1 MPNTIKSD
9 YPGPIN
15 DADKKT
21 LSSVGI
27 DVDTNSENK
36 EDEEK
41 VVDIGAASTDDS
53 IVEKTGIQFVKESP
67 KTPLVNKEDLSSLA
81 ESRAKSSADDL
92 EKEFK
97 SEVGEVKT
105 KPAFNEDEVIAKNET
120 LAELLERI
128 EKKLS
133 AKKTTV
139 KEELTTLKKMKDA
152 LSLDITAKLYFDL
165 KDLELIN
172 MPTKTEEFIERLL
185 EMNDSFNKMS
195 ANKAQLPFEF
205 ENKKINWFIALM
217 FAKAIKTHSAL
228 ILLCRQGYGEDA
240 FILARSLFEVV
251 LDVAYILKEDTEKRL
266 SRYFDFFSKISSDR
280 IERVSEILPSE
291 LAGESALDKNLKQKI
306 HDKAAQVQEKH
317 KYDRSEN
324 WSDKKRC
331 A

>member
-139 KEELTTLKKMKDA
+139 KEELTTLKKMKDTI
-152 LSLDITAKLYFDL
+152 SHDIGEI
-165 KDLELIN
+165 KDLEASEAKI
-172 MPTKTEEFIERLL
+172 
-185 EMNDSFNKMS
+185 
-195 ANKAQLPFEF
+195 KA
-205 ENKKINWFIALM
+205 
-217 FAKAIKTHSAL
+217 
-228 ILLCRQGYGEDA
+228 
-240 FILARSLFEVV
+240 
-251 LDVAYILKEDTEKRL
+251 
-266 SRYFDFFSKISSDR
+266 
-280 IERVSEILPSE
+280 EI
-291 LAGESALDKNLKQKI
+291 QKI
-306 HDKAAQVQEKH
+306 DSIREEVENIEKEFNE
-317 KYDRSEN
+317 KI
-324 WSDKKRC
+324 
-331 A
+331 

>member
-27 DVDTNSENK
+27 DVDTNLENK

-41 VVDIGAASTDDS
+41 VVDIGPVSTDDS
-53 IVEKTGIQFVKESP
+53 IVEKTGIQFLKESP
-67 KTPLVNKEDLSSLA
+67 KAPLVNKEDLSSLA

-105 KPAFNEDEVIAKNET
+105 KPSFNEDEVIAKNET

-139 KEELTTLKKMKDA
+139 KEELTTLKKMKDTI
-152 LSLDITAKLYFDL
+152 SHDIGEI
-165 KDLELIN
+165 KDLEASEAKI
-172 MPTKTEEFIERLL
+172 
-185 EMNDSFNKMS
+185 
-195 ANKAQLPFEF
+195 KA
-205 ENKKINWFIALM
+205 
-217 FAKAIKTHSAL
+217 
-228 ILLCRQGYGEDA
+228 
-240 FILARSLFEVV
+240 
-251 LDVAYILKEDTEKRL
+251 
-266 SRYFDFFSKISSDR
+266 
-280 IERVSEILPSE
+280 EI
-291 LAGESALDKNLKQKI
+291 QKI
-306 HDKAAQVQEKH
+306 DSIREEVENIEKEFNE
-317 KYDRSEN
+317 KI
-324 WSDKKRC
+324 
-331 A
+331 